1 MPYKREDVLNILK
14 RRMDRLPPLP
24 QTRLRLIELA
34 DSPDSSAKELVDVI
48 KLDPFISMKVIT
60 VVNSSFY
67 NLSKKVTGI
76 QKAVI
81 LLGINPVKNLVL
93 ATSILTLLKDSE
105 KGDPFVE
112 KIWQHSLWT
121 ACLARLISNEIGM
134 PDHKD
139 EVYFL
144 AGIMHDFGAMIF
156 QQIFGKKYSAIFENQ
171 EHKLANDL
179 ENEAFGVI
187 HTEVAA
193 LVAEKWKIPTR
204 LKDCMV
210 LHHKDLNELSNNPVT
225 YLIGLCNLLSS
236 LNDSCFHGPGGREAS
251 PLLFGINGDLIAQC
265 MEYLPGEIENA
276 KIFLDS

>member
-1 MPYKREDVLNILK
+1 
-14 RRMDRLPPLP
+14 
-24 QTRLRLIELA
+24 
-34 DSPDSSAKELVDVI
+34 
-48 KLDPFISMKVIT
+48 MKVIT

-210 LHHKDLNELSNNPVT
+210 LHHKDLNELSNTPVT